1 MRRFFWI
8 AGALAA
14 AGIVHI
20 LAVLAIPQLAEHDA
34 WKRLSAL
41 LKPNTLAFAD
51 AKNAPHLPF
60 TPPDLITAYCLFDI
74 SEHNVIVEAPLPEAP
89 WSVAVTAR
97 SGENFYVITGAD
109 AKKPVVRLLIIP
121 HDRLPEESSTEE
133 TVEGGNQNIIVSPSP
148 TGIVAIRAPIRGESF
163 RALALQELRKA
174 RCEIQKPAEP
184 VVAAATE
191 PPPPAAA
198 KRAPEQSQVRRRPRR
213 RRGRHWW

>member
-121 HDRLPEESSTEE
+121 HDRLPEEFQHRR
-133 TVEGGNQNIIVSPSP
+133 N
-148 TGIVAIRAPIRGESF
+148 
-163 RALALQELRKA
+163 
-174 RCEIQKPAEP
+174 
-184 VVAAATE
+184 
-191 PPPPAAA
+191 
-198 KRAPEQSQVRRRPRR
+198 RRRWQPKHYRLAKPNRHCRDPRAHSWR
-213 RRGRHWW
+213 KLSGAGAAGASQGAL